1 MCLQE
6 LSGLVERILL
16 LPVVLLLFLNNF
28 VEVLS
33 STFLL
38 LAFGPLLFYLSE
50 LLELI
55 FEISLCLVTLL
66 VLVTHVLIVRFQ
78 RLSVLLVRI
87 IVVGQER
94 LLGRLVSALKRSV
107 ISSLIIDGSLELSHG
122 LLMAFLASLFD
133 HLSLAH
139 ERGLVRVLILSECLA
154 SFLEVLYFDTCLLLS
169 LFALFD
175 ILLEVVLL
183 DLKLLS
189 EFFHALARR
198 LNLLLH
204 ADVILHGGSQLG
216 EPELLHV
223 FELLFEVG
231 YLIVAGLVGEVAE
244 LAMKFV
250 LHVFA
255 AEVVYE
261 LQDVR
266 LDGSCIT
273 LSSASVMTALEH
285 FTIKRLHVN
294 CVNNVHSLK
303 IFLALGLRVQQTTDL
318 LSKGTGYE

>member
-1 MCLQE
+1 MLREILYNCFVGRIDCVRRSILFSESYSLALSALAFLALARTVHLATGEHATVVCLQE

-133 HLSLAH
+133 NLSLAH
-139 ERGLVRVLILSECLA
+139 ERGLVGVLILS
-154 SFLEVLYFDTCLLLS
+154 
-169 LFALFD
+169 
-175 ILLEVVLL
+175 
-183 DLKLLS
+183 
-189 EFFHALARR
+189 
-198 LNLLLH
+198 
-204 ADVILHGGSQLG
+204 
-216 EPELLHV
+216 
-223 FELLFEVG
+223 
-231 YLIVAGLVGEVAE
+231 
-244 LAMKFV
+244 
-250 LHVFA
+250 
-255 AEVVYE
+255 
-261 LQDVR
+261 
-266 LDGSCIT
+266 
-273 LSSASVMTALEH
+273 
-285 FTIKRLHVN
+285 
-294 CVNNVHSLK
+294 K
-303 IFLALGLRVQQTTDL
+303 I
-318 LSKGTGYE
+318 